1 MTKGGI
7 MPDRF
12 DKFVHDENIKS
23 FLLQIETET
32 EPVRL
37 AMLVTLLKEERARG
51 AVLAGKRA

>member
-1 MTKGGI
+1 

-32 EPVRL
+32 EPVHL